1 MKESAAKKAAFFFYI
16 SGVFFIFVELELLI
30 GKIYPMYGS
39 HASQAEENRQARRV
53 LSDGNAADKRLDST
67 SRERIQKKP
76 EIQRRRSKPDALR
89 RIMDVLP
96 EKAIRI
102 PR

>member
-1 MKESAAKKAAFFFYI
+1 M
-16 SGVFFIFVELELLI
+16 
-30 GKIYPMYGS
+30 
-39 HASQAEENRQARRV
+39 
-53 LSDGNAADKRLDST
+53 SDGNAADKRLDST

-76 EIQRRRSKPDALR
+76 EIQCKRSKPDALR

-96 EKAIRI
+96 GKAIRI